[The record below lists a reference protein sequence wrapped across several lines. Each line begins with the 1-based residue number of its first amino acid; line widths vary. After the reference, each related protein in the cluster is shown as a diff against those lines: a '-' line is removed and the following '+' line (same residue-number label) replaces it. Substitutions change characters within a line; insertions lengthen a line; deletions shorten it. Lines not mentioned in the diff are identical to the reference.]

1 MTARLSASLEGLR
14 SAVDDVHLPLPLT
27 GADRARRDAAGIADQ
42 LDDYVLPRLRRLDA
56 PLLVVVG
63 GSTGAG
69 KSTLVNSLVG
79 RRVTTPGVIRPTTR
93 SPVLVHHPSDTPWF
107 EGPRILP
114 GMARTTGQSHDTHAL
129 QLVAEPTLPPG
140 LAILDAPD
148 IDSVVDE
155 NRALATQLLA
165 AADLWLFVTSAARY
179 ADAVPWDFLSQA
191 AHRHVVV
198 GVVLDRVPPA
208 GMRDVPAHLGQMMAD
223 RGLGSSPLFAV
234 PETTVNA
241 EGLLPNAA
249 VSPIRGWLAAL
260 AADDQS
266 RQQVVR
272 ATLAGAIDSAAGMAP
287 GIADAVDE
295 QTRVVTQL
303 RDDANAAFAEATRA
317 VTVQTADGTLLR
329 GEVLARW
336 HEFVGTGEF
345 MRAVEDRISWLRD
358 RLTAVFRGQPPEVD
372 EVGAAVE
379 SGLEALIIEEGRAAA
394 ERAAAA
400 WRAHPAG
407 RHVLAGGGQTDLTAT
422 SRDFDDQV
430 SRMIREWQR
439 DVFRLVEQEG
449 GKRRMTARYLA
460 LGVNG
465 IGAALMV
472 VVFTQTGGLTGA
484 EVGIAGGSA
493 ALAQKLLEA
502 VFGDENVRQ
511 MAKRAKDDLDQRVEV
526 LFSSELLRYH
536 QALAAL
542 QVRPQ
547 QAEELRT
554 AARDVAEAL
563 TGGLEVDSYVS
574 AGQTGPA
581 LEATPSRTE
590 EDASVAIGGERPAL
604 SATGS
609 GQPALPAD
617 VPFGVEEAV
626 PAPQPEPMPR
636 RDPRPISEGGLLR
649 PRAEWQRERGD
660 SPGDRPSRSV
670 PVEAE
675 VVEPGEQR

>member
-14 SAVDDVHLPLPLT
+14 AAVDDVHLPLPLP
-27 GADRARRDAAGIADQ
+27 AAERARSDATAIADQ
-42 LDDYVLPRLRRLDA
+42 LDDYVLPRLERLDA

-93 SPVLVHHPSDTPWF
+93 SPVLVHHPDDAPWF

-114 GMARTTGQSHDTHAL
+114 GMARTTGQTHDTHAL
-129 QLVAEPTLPPG
+129 QLVTEPTLPPG

-179 ADAVPWDFLSQA
+179 ADAVPWDFLTQA
-191 AHRHVVV
+191 AQRHVVV

-208 GMRDVPAHLGQMMAD
+208 GMRDIPAHLGQMMSA
-223 RGLGSSPLFAV
+223 RGLGQSPLFAV
-234 PETTVNA
+234 PETTVDA

-249 VSPIRGWLAAL
+249 VSPIRGWLASL
-260 AADDQS
+260 VADEQS
-266 RQQVVR
+266 RQEVVR
-272 ATLAGAIDSAAGMAP
+272 STLAGAIDSTGRLAP
-287 GIADAVDE
+287 SIADAVDE
-295 QTRVVTQL
+295 QARAVTRL
-303 RDDANAAFAEATRA
+303 RDDANAAFSEATRA
-317 VTVQTADGTLLR
+317 ITVQTADGSLLR

-358 RLTAVFRGQPPEVD
+358 RLVAAFRAHPPEAD
-372 EVGAAVE
+372 EMGAAVE
-379 SGLEALIIEEGRAAA
+379 SGLESLIIEEGRAAA

-400 WRAHPAG
+400 WRAQPAG
-407 RHVLAGGGQTDLTAT
+407 RYIVDGAPADLGAT
-422 SRDFDDQV
+422 SPDFDDQV

-439 DVFRLVEQEG
+439 DVFRMIEEEG
-449 GKRRMTARYLA
+449 GQRRMTARYLA

-502 VFGDENVRQ
+502 VFGDENVRR
-511 MAKRAKDDLDQRVEV
+511 MAKKAKEQLDQRVEV
-526 LFSSELLRYH
+526 LMSSELLRYH
-536 QALAAL
+536 QALVAL

-547 QAEELRT
+547 QAEELRD
-554 AARDVAEAL
+554 AAREVAEAL
-563 TGGLEVDSYVS
+563 AGGLDVDPYLS
-574 AGQTGPA
+574 AGTAGPA
-581 LEATPSRTE
+581 LEGAAPRGE
-590 EDASVAIGGERPAL
+590 EESSALGGELPAL
-604 SATGS
+604 TATASGEPAPLSAD
-609 GQPALPAD
+609 Q
-617 VPFGVEEAV
+617 PFGEEA
-626 PAPQPEPMPR
+626 PEYQQATR
-636 RDPRPISEGGLLR
+636 REPRPVAEGGLLR
-649 PRAEWQRERGD
+649 PAGEWQR
-660 SPGDRPSRSV
+660 DRPGGQGGEPH
-670 PVEAE
+670 PVDADI
-675 VVEPGEQR
+675 VETHEEH